1 MHGLLYDKHVLLRVS
16 YDIYTH
22 HYIETNCPA
31 SLSHEIVRVT
41 AIWLVANEVHVH
53 HVTRI
58 ARIYM
63 TLTFHVIYAH
73 PAHGLSP

>member
-1 MHGLLYDKHVLLRVS
+1 MHVLLYDKHVLLRVS
-16 YDIYTH
+16 YCIYTH
-22 HYIETNCPA
+22 QYIGTNCPA
-31 SLSHEIVRVT
+31 SLSNEILRVT

-63 TLTFHVIYAH
+63 TFTFHIIYAH
-73 PAHGLSP
+73 SAHGLSL